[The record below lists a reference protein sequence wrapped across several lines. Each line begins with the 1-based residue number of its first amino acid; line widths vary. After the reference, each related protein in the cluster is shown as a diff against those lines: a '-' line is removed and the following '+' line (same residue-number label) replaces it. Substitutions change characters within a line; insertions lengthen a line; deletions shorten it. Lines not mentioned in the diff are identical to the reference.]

1 MFSFH
6 DKWRAWVVVALL
18 FLFMVINYADKSVIG
33 LVAVSVMHD
42 MSLTPRQFGLI
53 GSSFFLLYSVSGIVF
68 GFIANRVKTRWIL
81 VFLATTWAI
90 VQFPMVGSVS
100 LPMLIACRIL
110 LGVGEGPAYP
120 VALHACYKWFDNR
133 ERSIPNA
140 IIAQGPFAGM
150 MLAGPILTF
159 FIVRYGWHS
168 AFLALGVIGIVWV
181 VLWLLLGA
189 EGTVDVDAT
198 ASEKDDREVVPYG
211 TLLTDPTVIGN
222 FILWFAAFAVV
233 ALCFTWI
240 PAYLRLGLGYSATTA
255 GWLFSMIVVAQIPVA
270 IALSWVSKK
279 LLASGVSSRV
289 ARGMLA
295 SGPIVMAGA
304 IFWAIGSIG
313 SPGAKVACLAAGS
326 AMIQF
331 IGWLGP
337 LMLGEIVPTRQR
349 GALLGIH
356 NSIGTVAGLV
366 APAVMGFVINDA
378 LTPAKGFEQGFELLG
393 ALLVISGLIGLYLVN
408 PEKSTMKFSQLM
420 QTSGSRWSADAGVA
434 KLISN
439 DGGLIKQGKE

>member
-6 DKWRAWVVVALL
+6 GKWRAWIVVALL
-18 FLFMVINYADKSVIG
+18 FLFMVINYADKAVIG
-33 LVAVSVMHD
+33 LVAVSLMHD

-68 GFIANRVKTRWIL
+68 GFVANRVKTRWIL
-81 VFLATTWAI
+81 AFLATTWAI
-90 VQFPMVGSVS
+90 VQFPMIGNVS

-120 VALHACYKWFDNR
+120 VALHACYKWFDNH
-133 ERSIPNA
+133 ERSVPNA
-140 IIAQGPFAGM
+140 IIAQGPFTDM
-150 MLAGPILTF
+150 MLAGPILTY

-189 EGTVDVDAT
+189 EGTVDVKGAT
-198 ASEKDDREVVPYG
+198 QEQDDREVVPYG

-240 PAYLRLGLGYSATTA
+240 PAYLRMGLGYSATSA
-255 GWLFSMIVVAQIPVA
+255 GWLFSMIMVAQIPVA
-270 IALSWVSKK
+270 IALSWVSEK
-279 LLASGVSSRV
+279 LLANGMSSRM
-289 ARGMLA
+289 ARGALA
-295 SGPIVMAGA
+295 SGAIVMAGA
-304 IFWAIGSIG
+304 IFWGIGSIA

-337 LMLGEIVPTRQR
+337 LMLGEIVSVRQR

-366 APAVMGFVINDA
+366 APAVMGFVINDT
-378 LTPAKGFEQGFELLG
+378 LNPAKGFEHGFELLG
-393 ALLVISGLIGLYLVN
+393 ALLVLSGLIGLYLVN
-408 PEKSTMKFSQLM
+408 PEKSRMKFSRLI
-420 QTSGSRWSADAGVA
+420 QTNESRRSADAG
-434 KLISN
+434 ISN
-439 DGGLIKQGKE
+439 PISHDGGLIKQGKE

>member
-1 MFSFH
+1 MFSFN

-18 FLFMVINYADKSVIG
+18 FLFMVINYADKAVIG

-42 MSLTPRQFGLI
+42 LSLTPRQFGLV

-68 GFIANRVKTRWIL
+68 GFVANRVKTQWIL
-81 VFLATTWAI
+81 VFLAATWAI

-100 LPMLIACRIL
+100 LPMLITCRIL

-120 VALHACYKWFDNR
+120 IALHACYKWFDDR
-133 ERSIPNA
+133 ERGVPNA
-140 IIAQGPFAGM
+140 IIAQGPFVGM

-168 AFLALGVIGIVWV
+168 AFLALGVIGIVWI
-181 VLWLLLGA
+181 VLWLLLGK
-189 EGTVDVDAT
+189 EGTVDADGAT
-198 ASEKDDREVVPYG
+198 QKEDHQETVPYG
-211 TLLTDPTVIGN
+211 TLLTDPTVVGN

-240 PAYLRLGLGYSATTA
+240 PAYLRLGLGYSATTT
-255 GWLFSMIVVAQIPVA
+255 GWLFSMIVTAQIPVA

-279 LLASGVSSRV
+279 LLASGVSSRL
-289 ARGMLA
+289 ARGVLA
-295 SGPIVMAGA
+295 GGPIVMAGA
-304 IFWAIGSIG
+304 IFWSIGSIG

-326 AMIQF
+326 AMIQL

-356 NSIGTVAGLV
+356 NSVGTVAGLV
-366 APAVMGFVINDA
+366 APAVMGLVINDA
-378 LTPAKGFEQGFELLG
+378 LSPAAGFEQGFELLG
-393 ALLVISGLIGLYLVN
+393 ALLVLSGLIGLYLVN
-408 PEKSTMKFSQLM
+408 PEKSRMRFFRLI
-420 QTSGSRWSADAGVA
+420 QTSESPQPANTG
-434 KLISN
+434 ISKRMSH
-439 DGGLIKQGKE
+439 DGGLINQSKE